1 MQTLEVLK
9 TLITYPT
16 ITPKECGIYE
26 FIKAFLPD
34 FEVLELNKITQEW
47 KIQDCCAINGDGLLE
62 GINWIY
68 EKNCEK

>member
-34 FEVLELNKITQEW
+34 FEVLELNKNNVKKQVVMQYLSQLFI
-47 KIQDCCAINGDGLLE
+47 
-62 GINWIY
+62 
-68 EKNCEK
+68 